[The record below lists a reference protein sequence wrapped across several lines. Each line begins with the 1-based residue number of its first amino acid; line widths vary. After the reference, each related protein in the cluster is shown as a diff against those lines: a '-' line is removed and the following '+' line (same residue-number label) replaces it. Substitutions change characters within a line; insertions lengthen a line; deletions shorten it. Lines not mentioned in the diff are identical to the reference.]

1 MTLAN
6 KSRLIE
12 LAIAIVLLIGLRRM
26 PPLNIGLPMKASLA
40 LWMLFSI
47 YWAIASRQ
55 SKSTASSESLASR
68 QLHVIL
74 VNGALLLLVLPVPG
88 LRARFLFESNVV
100 IAIGLLI
107 QIASVALAISARH
120 HLGRNWSG
128 EVRIASEHELIRS
141 GPYRFVRHPIYSAIL
156 GMYVG
161 TMLVSGEI
169 HAPIALVIVTLAY
182 WRKIRLE
189 ERVLHERFGA
199 EFDAYCR
206 DTSALIP
213 MIASRTS
220 SGSSNCT

>member
-1 MTLAN
+1 MTFAN

-12 LAIAIVLLIGLRRM
+12 LAIAILLLIGARRM
-26 PPLNIGLPMKASLA
+26 PPMKIGTPMKLSIA
-40 LWMLFSI
+40 LWLLFSI

-55 SKSTASSESLASR
+55 SKSTESSESLASR

-74 VNGALLLLVLPVPG
+74 VNGALLLLVLPIPG
-88 LRARFLFESNVV
+88 LRARFLYESNVV
-100 IAIGLLI
+100 IAIGLVI
-107 QIASVALAISARH
+107 QIASLVLAISARH

-156 GMYVG
+156 GMYIG

-169 HAPIALVIVTLAY
+169 HAPIAFVIVTLAY

-189 ERVLHERFGA
+189 ERALHERFGE
-199 EFDAYCR
+199 EFAAYCSE
-206 DTSALIP
+206 TSALVPGVI
-213 MIASRTS
+213 
-220 SGSSNCT
+220 